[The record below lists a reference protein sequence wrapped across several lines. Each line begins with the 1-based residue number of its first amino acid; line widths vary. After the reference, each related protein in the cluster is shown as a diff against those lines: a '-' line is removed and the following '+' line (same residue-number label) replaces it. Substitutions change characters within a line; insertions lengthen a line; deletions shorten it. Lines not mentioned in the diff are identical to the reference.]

1 LIAVFCV
8 IALAQEIRPRPPGIA
23 ANWRL
28 IQTAENETKWMAP
41 EEIEKLDECGK
52 NAQHHGGFF
61 DITDFPLLG
70 KLEVP
75 QADPLPTDCRYDTA
89 TVAPFLNAIQIQ
101 NWIDTVTDLSAL
113 ATRYYTSQLG
123 VQGAEYLYNTMTK
136 LCGSKC
142 KVEYFRHSWV
152 QPSVI
157 VTIPGKTND
166 VIIVGAHQDS
176 TASPS
181 VNNAPGAD
189 DDASGCGAIME
200 MARVLLQGNYTN
212 HRNIQF
218 QFYAAEEAGLLGSQ
232 AIAQKYAADGV
243 DVFAMLQFDM
253 VGYVSNGRPP
263 VFITDFVSAPLTSCL
278 RTVSVQ
284 LGHTWGQ
291 GTCGYACSD
300 HASWTRAGYRSS
312 FPFEQ
317 EMSFTNRAIH
327 TVNDKIDL
335 LSPAH
340 AKLFIELGVA
350 SIIRLDSPSK

>member
-1 LIAVFCV
+1 
-8 IALAQEIRPRPPGIA
+8 
-23 ANWRL
+23 
-28 IQTAENETKWMAP
+28 MAP
-41 EEIEKLDECGK
+41 EDIEKLEECGAAKK
-52 NAQHHGGFF
+52 NPQHHGGFF

-75 QADPLPTDCRYDTA
+75 KADPLPTDCRYDTA
-89 TVAPFLNAIQIQ
+89 TVTPFLNSIDIQ
-101 NWIDTVTDLSAL
+101 NWINTVTELSAL
-113 ATRYYTSQLG
+113 PTRHYTTQFGL
-123 VQGAEYLYNTMTK
+123 QGAQDIAKKMSTI
-136 LCGSKC
+136 CGNKC
-142 KVEYFRHSWV
+142 KVEMFTHNWV

-166 VIIVGAHQDS
+166 VLIVGAHQDS

-189 DDASGCGAIME
+189 DDASGCGAIIE
-200 MARVLLQGNYTN
+200 MARVLLAGNYTN
-212 HRNIQF
+212 NRNIQF

-243 DVFAMLQFDM
+243 DVYAMLQFDM
-253 VGYVSNGRPP
+253 VGFVSNGRPP
-263 VFITDFVSAPLTSCL
+263 VLITDFVSGPLTTCL
-278 RTVSVQ
+278 RNISVQ
-284 LGHTWGQ
+284 LGHNWGT

-317 EMSFTNRAIH
+317 EMSQINRAIH

-335 LSPAH
+335 LTPSH

-350 SIIRLDSPSK
+350 SIIRLDQPSTSN